1 MQRLKLWVVFL
12 LIMVMGPVFGQNI
25 NGLLLDKTT
34 RKPLAN
40 ATVNSATSLTFSS
53 AKGEFH
59 IQKPASGDTL
69 RITCIG
75 YRPVTLTVGLFT
87 PDTLKVYLDPATIAL
102 KQVDIKAVYDPRLDS
117 IRTRKEFSNVF
128 GYSNRGTLKGALLN
142 NSSTNYAPSNNV
154 SSANNATTLASVN
167 LLSVFN
173 YFNRNNTPTAK
184 LQKKMLKD
192 EQLGY
197 VDRQFS
203 REKITSLTS
212 LKGDSLTDFIDKYR
226 PTVDELKL
234 MSDYDMIIYI
244 KKSYSEFLKIYKKDD
259 KSPFEKKD

>member
-1 MQRLKLWVVFL
+1 
-12 LIMVMGPVFGQNI
+12 
-25 NGLLLDKTT
+25 
-34 RKPLAN
+34 
-40 ATVNSATSLTFSS
+40 
-53 AKGEFH
+53 
-59 IQKPASGDTL
+59 
-69 RITCIG
+69 
-75 YRPVTLTVGLFT
+75 
-87 PDTLKVYLDPATIAL
+87 
-102 KQVDIKAVYDPRLDS
+102 
-117 IRTRKEFSNVF
+117 
-128 GYSNRGTLKGALLN
+128 
-142 NSSTNYAPSNNV
+142 
-154 SSANNATTLASVN
+154 
-167 LLSVFN
+167 
-173 YFNRNNTPTAK
+173 
-184 LQKKMLKD
+184 MLKD